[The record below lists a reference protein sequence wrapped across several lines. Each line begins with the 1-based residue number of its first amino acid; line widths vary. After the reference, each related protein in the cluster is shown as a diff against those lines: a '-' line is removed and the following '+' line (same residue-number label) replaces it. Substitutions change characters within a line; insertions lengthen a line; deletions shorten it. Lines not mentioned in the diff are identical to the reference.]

1 MKKMNLLVM
10 SLVSAAA
17 LSFSSCSSNDDL
29 TSGGS
34 GNQSQVKGF
43 YMTLAV
49 QTPTSNGTRT
59 SIENPIPTEDA
70 TAVEA
75 AVKNGTFY
83 LVDANGAVVFSK
95 TLTDQDWTGAI
106 KDQAG
111 SQKDGK
117 TTLQIQVENVA
128 AGATYKVY
136 FKAGSTNMD
145 TVEPFTITT
154 GTKKTGVFTVDGI
167 KQTFTAAA
175 AFDKTC
181 AGDNNFS
188 MFNQN
193 DATTNGNGYTV
204 TFTDANKVETS
215 PAKVMYNEA
224 ESPIKIERVTA
235 RVDVPT
241 STENLL
247 DEYPANASQ
256 ALKNAI
262 DDAKKKVTKIELVRY
277 ALSNVTNKTYVMQN
291 WDVVDKV
298 WNLAIPTG
306 ATLSQT
312 KDDFGTK
319 YLLKDGGFKAM
330 TGAKNDY
337 IFENNKDEATAMYF
351 EYKVTLDA
359 NQFKNAAG
367 ELMPADFADGTFY
380 RYNNVIYTSF
390 AQIYKAYADVA
401 GLFDSKSATDLQ
413 TELADAKKAPTA
425 ETEKSVETKLSEFR
439 AKYGIEVFNEGK
451 TYYKQVITDNQLSKN
466 VIQRNTIYRLQV
478 NKIFNVG
485 AQVPNG
491 EIDKNGLFYLDVTV
505 TVNPWVLNTQNV
517 ELGD

>member
-1 MKKMNLLVM
+1 MKKMNLLAM

-17 LSFSSCSSNDDL
+17 LSFSSCSNNDDL
-29 TSGGS
+29 GG
-34 GNQSQVKGF
+34 GAGTQSQVKGF

-83 LVDANGAVVFSK
+83 LVDANGSVVFSK
-95 TLTDQDWTGAI
+95 TLTGQDWTGAI
-106 KDQAG
+106 KGQTG
-111 SQKDGK
+111 SQKDGR

-154 GTKKTGVFTVDGI
+154 GTKKTGVFTADGI
-167 KQTFTAAA
+167 TQTFTSTA
-175 AFDKTC
+175 AFAKPCDT
-181 AGDNNFS
+181 DNNFS

-204 TFTDANKVETS
+204 TFTDANKVETT
-215 PAKVMYNEA
+215 PAKVMYNEV

-247 DEYPANASQ
+247 AEYPTNASQ

-277 ALSNVTNKTYVMQN
+277 ALSNVTNKAYVMQN
-291 WDVVDKV
+291 WNVANNV
-298 WNLAIPTG
+298 WSLAIPTG

-312 KDDFGTK
+312 KDAFGEK
-319 YLLKDGGFKAM
+319 YLLKDGGFKALK
-330 TGAKNDY
+330 GAKNDY
-337 IFENNKDEATAMYF
+337 IFENNMSDATAMYF

-367 ELMPADFADGTFY
+367 ELMPADFQDGTFY

-390 AQIYKAYADVA
+390 EQIMKAYEDVT
-401 GLFDSKSATDLQ
+401 GLFEGKTAAQLK
-413 TELADAKKAPTA
+413 TELENAKKV
-425 ETEKSVETKLSEFR
+425 ETTEGAKDVETKLSEFR

-451 TYYKQVITDNQLSKN
+451 TYYKQVIKDNQLDKN

-505 TVNPWVLNTQNV
+505 TVNPWVLNVQGV